1 MAFIV
6 YRQKS
11 VRTYGAI
18 EAGGTK
24 WVCGVGRGVD
34 DLVTAQI
41 PTTSPE
47 ETIGAAINFFRGRDL
62 AALGIGSFG
71 PVNLDRASPHYG
83 YITSTPKRGWQNTD
97 VAGAFHGALNIPVG
111 FDTDVNAAALGES
124 RWGAARDVA
133 SCLYLTIGTG
143 VGGGAILDGHLL
155 HGLMHPEMG
164 HIRIPHDRA
173 QDPFP
178 GACPFHGDCLEGLAS
193 GPAIQE
199 RWGTPA
205 KALPLDHPAWRLEAR
220 YLALAV
226 ANFVFTVSPARVILG
241 GGVMEQR
248 QLLGMIRSELQ
259 EIVNGYI
266 QLPEQFVVPPGL
278 GNRSGVL
285 GALALAELALTV

>member
-1 MAFIV
+1 MVPIV

-11 VRTYGAI
+11 VQKFGAI

-24 WVCGVGRGVD
+24 WVCGIGSGPD
-34 DLVTAQI
+34 DLVTTQI
-41 PTTSPE
+41 PTTSPN
-47 ETIGAAINFFRGRDL
+47 ETIANAIAFFRDRDL
-62 AALGIGSFG
+62 AAVGIGSFG

-97 VAGAFHGALNIPVG
+97 VAGAFHAALNIPVG

-124 RWGAARDVA
+124 RWGAARDVV

-143 VGGGAILDGHLL
+143 VGGGAILDGRLL

-164 HIRIPHDRA
+164 HIRIPHDLQR
-173 QDPFP
+173 DPFP

-193 GPAIQE
+193 GPAIQK
-199 RWGTPA
+199 RWGIPA
-205 KALPLDHPAWRLEAR
+205 KELLSDHPAWRLEAR

-241 GGVMEQR
+241 GGVMDQV
-248 QLLGMIRSELQ
+248 QLFAMIRTELA
-259 EIVNGYI
+259 EILNEYI
-266 QLPEQFVVPPGL
+266 QLPEPFVVSPGL

-285 GALALAELALTV
+285 GALALAELVSTP

>member
-1 MAFIV
+1 MVPIV

-11 VRTYGAI
+11 VQKFGAI

-24 WVCGVGRGVD
+24 WVCGIGSGPD
-34 DLVTAQI
+34 DLVTTQI
-41 PTTSPE
+41 PTTSPN
-47 ETIGAAINFFRGRDL
+47 ETIANAIAFFRDRDL
-62 AALGIGSFG
+62 AAVGIGSFG

-97 VAGAFHGALNIPVG
+97 VAGAFHAALNIPVG

-124 RWGAARDVA
+124 RWGAARDVV

-143 VGGGAILDGHLL
+143 VGGGAILDGRLL

-164 HIRIPHDRA
+164 HIRIPHDLQR
-173 QDPFP
+173 DPFP

-193 GPAIQE
+193 GPAIQK
-199 RWGTPA
+199 RWGIPA
-205 KALPLDHPAWRLEAR
+205 KELLSDHPAWQLEAR

-241 GGVMEQR
+241 GGVMDQV
-248 QLLGMIRSELQ
+248 QLFAMIRTELA
-259 EIVNGYI
+259 EILNEYI
-266 QLPEQFVVPPGL
+266 QLPEPFVVSPGL

-285 GALALAELALTV
+285 GALALAELVSTP

>member
-1 MAFIV
+1 MVPIV

-11 VRTYGAI
+11 VQKFGAI

-24 WVCGVGRGVD
+24 WVCGIGSGPD
-34 DLVTAQI
+34 DLVTTQI
-41 PTTSPE
+41 PTTSPN
-47 ETIGAAINFFRGRDL
+47 ETIANAIAFFRDRDL
-62 AALGIGSFG
+62 AAVGIGSFG

-97 VAGAFHGALNIPVG
+97 VAGAFHAALNIPVG

-143 VGGGAILDGHLL
+143 VGGGAILDGRLL

-164 HIRIPHDRA
+164 HIRIPHDLQR
-173 QDPFP
+173 DPFP

-193 GPAIQE
+193 GPAIQK
-199 RWGTPA
+199 RWGIPA
-205 KALPLDHPAWRLEAR
+205 KELLSDHPAWRLEAR

-241 GGVMEQR
+241 GGVMDQV
-248 QLLGMIRSELQ
+248 QLFAMIRTELA
-259 EIVNGYI
+259 EILNEYI
-266 QLPEQFVVPPGL
+266 QLPEPFVVSPGL

-285 GALALAELALTV
+285 GALALAELVSTP